1 MKTTLSL
8 LFLCFLLASTAAR
21 AQTVPVPADHEKEY
35 KACLELVKIK
45 PDKAMIAAAY
55 WMSIGGGIGAAHC
68 SALAM
73 VGLQKYTDA
82 ADIFLQISATD
93 APLPDEVRARM
104 MAQAANATLMAR
116 QPEKAID
123 MLSRA
128 ITVKDNE
135 QYRIDRA
142 LAYASLQNYQQALHD
157 LNTVLDENPQQGEA
171 LTFRANIYRLQGN
184 VPAAQKD
191 IAAALRANPNLQ
203 VAWLEQ
209 GTLLQMQGKREEA
222 KQAWR
227 KTIAL
232 DAATDAGIL
241 AQRNLENVN

>member
-1 MKTTLSL
+1 
-8 LFLCFLLASTAAR
+8 
-21 AQTVPVPADHEKEY
+21 V
-35 KACLELVKIK
+35 
-45 PDKAMIAAAY
+45 
-55 WMSIGGGIGAAHC
+55 
-68 SALAM
+68 
-73 VGLQKYTDA
+73 
-82 ADIFLQISATD
+82 FLQISATD
-93 APLPDEVRARM
+93 ALLPDEVRARM

-128 ITVKDNE
+128 IAVKDNE

-157 LNTVLDENPQQGEA
+157 LNTVLDENPQQAEA

-191 IAAALRANPNLQ
+191 IATALRASPNLQ

-222 KQAWR
+222 KEAWR

-232 DAATDAGIL
+232 DSTADAGIL
-241 AQRNLENVN
+241 ARRNLENIQ

>member
-1 MKTTLSL
+1 MKTALSL
-8 LFLCFLLASTAAR
+8 LILCFFLVSPVAH
-21 AQTVPVPADHEKEY
+21 AQTVPVPPDHEKEY

-82 ADIFLQISATD
+82 ADVFLQISATD
-93 APLPDEVRARM
+93 APLPEEVRARM
-104 MAQAANATLMAR
+104 MAQAAHATLLAR

-128 ITVKDNE
+128 IVVKDNE

-142 LAYASLQNYQQALHD
+142 LAYASLQNYQEALHD
-157 LNTVLDENPQQGEA
+157 LNTVLDENPRQGEA

-191 IAAALRANPNLQ
+191 ITTALNTNPKLQ

-209 GTLLQMQGKREEA
+209 GTLLQMQGKHDAA
-222 KQAWR
+222 KQAWQ

-232 DAATDAGIL
+232 DATTDAAIL
-241 AQRNLENVN
+241 AQKNLEALQ